1 MPKRSIYSNP
11 AQKPRGYSPA
21 VRTGNTVYVSGQ
33 LALDANDKIVGPGDA
48 RVQARQCFA
57 NMEATLKGAGASM
70 SQVVK
75 ITAFL
80 TSLENFPLYTGARAE
95 AFPQDGP
102 ASSTVVVT
110 ALAVPGC
117 LVEVEAIAVV
127 E

>member
-1 MPKRSIYSNP
+1 MPKSSIYPNP

-21 VRTGNTVYVSGQ
+21 VRVGNLVYVSGQ
-33 LALDANDKIVGPGDA
+33 LALDANDKIVGAGDCRA
-48 RVQARQCFA
+48 QARQCFS
-57 NMEATLKGAGASM
+57 NMASVLQAAGASM

-80 TSLENFPLYTGARAE
+80 TKLEDFPLYAE
-95 AFPQDGP
+95 VRGQVFAQDGP

-110 ALAVPGC
+110 ALAVQGC
-117 LVEVEAIAVV
+117 LVEVEAVAVA